1 MKYEL
6 PSIELIVIEENN
18 YLKFGEYLNDM
29 QCDDTPNKLSLDDLE
44 YVKKLKQE
52 NKQLKDKWIKLKKYI
67 KTEIPED
74 VFIDTEWFVSI
85 LDKMQE
91 LEKSDS
97 NEEILNTFLLANIPE
112 IITQEEFNDVK
123 KAIKDLQQENKILKE
138 NYERIYNENCILR
151 EKHNIND
158 IDLLDENTKLK
169 EVIDKINL
177 IIKGISYGGNED
189 YYMGK
194 MKEINDLLKEV
205 E

>member
-91 LEKSDS
+91 LQGSDS
-97 NEEILNTFLLANIPE
+97 NE
-112 IITQEEFNDVK
+112 
-123 KAIKDLQQENKILKE
+123 
-138 NYERIYNENCILR
+138 
-151 EKHNIND
+151 
-158 IDLLDENTKLK
+158 
-169 EVIDKINL
+169 
-177 IIKGISYGGNED
+177 
-189 YYMGK
+189 
-194 MKEINDLLKEV
+194 
-205 E
+205 